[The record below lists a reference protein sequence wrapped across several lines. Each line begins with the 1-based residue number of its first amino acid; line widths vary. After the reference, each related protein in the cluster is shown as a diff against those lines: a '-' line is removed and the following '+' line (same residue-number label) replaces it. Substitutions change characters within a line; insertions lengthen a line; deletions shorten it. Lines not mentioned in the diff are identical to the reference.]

1 MTHVISSELTYDFL
15 QRQRHSATDRRPMN
29 NTASSPL
36 KSFKDYYVG
45 TLFQPRR
52 TFETLLADSRKLRFG
67 FLAILLNAIVYTLV
81 YVFLWNSGG
90 APSSFTPWLAVPR
103 EVYYFYNQ
111 FWLAP
116 SMFGCW
122 ILAAGVAYLLSRLFS
137 GKGSFEDT
145 LSTFGFGVTIAT
157 LFALFHDLTDSFLG
171 VIGLLDLRWYEV
183 ALNSPTI
190 WRAILLTLYS
200 IALILLFV
208 LLIKA
213 VRASQKLK
221 LGPSIFIGSVA
232 AIVYQGMFFIF
243 NR

>member
-1 MTHVISSELTYDFL
+1 
-15 QRQRHSATDRRPMN
+15 MN
-29 NTASSPL
+29 NTGSPQL
-36 KSFKDYYVG
+36 KSFKDYYFG
-45 TLFQPRR
+45 TLFRPGR
-52 TFETLLADSRKLRFG
+52 TFEALLKDSRKLRFG
-67 FLAILLNAIVYTLV
+67 FFAIMLNAILYTLV
-81 YVFLWNSGG
+81 YVFLWQSGG
-90 APSSFTPWLAVPR
+90 APSSFTPWLAVPKD
-103 EVYYFYNQ
+103 VYYFYNQ

-122 ILAAGVAYLLSRLFS
+122 ILAAGAAHLLSRLFS

-190 WRAILLTLYS
+190 WRTILLTLYS
-200 IALILLFV
+200 TALIMLFV
-208 LLIKA
+208 LLIKG
-213 VRASQKLK
+213 VRASQKIK
-221 LGPSIFIGSVA
+221 PGPSLFIGSVA
-232 AIVYQGMFFIF
+232 AVVYQGIFFIF